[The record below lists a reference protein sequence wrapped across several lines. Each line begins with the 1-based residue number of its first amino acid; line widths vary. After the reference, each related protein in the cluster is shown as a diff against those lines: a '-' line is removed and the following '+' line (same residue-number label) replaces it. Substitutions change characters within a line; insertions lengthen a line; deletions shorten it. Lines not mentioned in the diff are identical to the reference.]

1 MKAIEIKSKTDQ
13 QGNLKID
20 YPVHKSNRKVR
31 VLILLDEEDKL
42 DDEESLWMK
51 SVSHNPA
58 FEYLTD
64 KSEDIYTVNDGEP
77 LDD

>member
-1 MKAIEIKSKTDQ
+1 MKAIEIKSKTDR

-58 FEYLTD
+58 FEYLAD
-64 KSEDIYTVNDGEP
+64 ESEDIYTVNDGEP